1 MVKLTQIDDESKTA
15 FEQPESVEVPKTEPV
30 EVASESDD
38 SESESDVEDDF
49 DFESET
55 VFDRIVALKDIIA
68 PERRESLV
76 SVVDTVKSYANCALN
91 KSGIFLWT
99 LTSSALLLG
108 VPLSLAILAETQ
120 IQEMEK
126 EMSLQQSAQEV
137 LAPGSEGAFAEK
149 EAK

>member
-15 FEQPESVEVPKTEPV
+15 FEQPETVQVPKTETV
-30 EVASESDD
+30 DASSDE

-49 DFESET
+49 DFDSET
-55 VFDRIVALKDIIA
+55 VYDRIVALKDIV
-68 PERRESLV
+68 PPQSRETIL
-76 SVVDTVKSYANCALN
+76 SVAQTAQSYANYALN
-91 KSGIFLWT
+91 RSGAFLWA